1 MSFKSAAALAVV
13 ALLAAGSAHAE
24 IVHFTATLN
33 GAGEVPPNSTA
44 GKGELSAELETTE
57 KTLAWRAS
65 YSGLTGPATAAH
77 FHGPAAPG
85 ANAPPQV
92 MITDPAHIGG
102 SALLNDKQVEDL
114 LAGKWYFNVHT
125 AANPGGEIRGQVERL
140 N

>member
-1 MSFKSAAALAVV
+1 MSLKSAAALAVV

-33 GAGEVPPNSTA
+33 GAGEVPPNTTA
-44 GKGELSAELETTE
+44 GTGEVTAELETTE

-85 ANAPPQV
+85 TNAPPQV

-102 SALLNDKQVEDL
+102 SALLNDKQVDDL
-114 LAGKWYFNVHT
+114 LAGKWYFNIHT
-125 AANPGGEIRGQVERL
+125 AANPGGEVRGQLQRI